1 MENELMNNKEI
12 ILLLNILKKNQLKLS
27 ENKNNYP
34 DDIID
39 TLENIFNYN
48 ENNYMSKFQNMESLL
63 GVDEHLM
70 NFQYNNMHIFLKT
83 NENNKNISE
92 FFYEILK
99 SFEEFV
105 FAYLKNDFETSTQKD
120 IIIKYHEV
128 LDFDV
133 K

>member
-34 DDIID
+34 DDIIN

-105 FAYLKNDFETSTQKD
+105 FAYLKMILKLQLKK
-120 IIIKYHEV
+120 I
-128 LDFDV
+128 L
-133 K
+133 